1 MLPSGSSNQPGDGP
15 DTHCPPI
22 RPCSRWGLA
31 VAASPQTTGRSY
43 RPISPLPSISRPSRC
58 PLIFTGEFNGGMFLC
73 HFPSSAF
80 LQNPGSYPAPC
91 PVEPGLSSLPNESK
105 RRSPSPPDP
114 LAGTLAYQYRW
125 VKLRFG
131 SVSSSVCHAKNV
143 SLLVTPSKAN
153 VQMNGGID
161 SMMDSSLRRNYDNE
175 TDSLRI
181 GGGGGWNLQYEALT
195 PIVVTVW
202 QAQGAN
208 LLNRALGSN
217 WRTWTG
223 SGGQLI
229 WR

>member
-1 MLPSGSSNQPGDGP
+1 MPSGSSNQPGDGP

-91 PVEPGLSSLPNESK
+91 PVEPGLSSLPNKPE
-105 RRSPSPPDP
+105 RRSPSLPNP

-143 SLLVTPSKAN
+143 SLLVTPAKAN
-153 VQMNGGID
+153 VPMNGGLD
-161 SMMDSSLRRNYDNE
+161 SMMDSGLRRSDDNE
-175 TDSLRI
+175 TDALRLGE
-181 GGGGGWNLQYEALT
+181 GGGCNLRDEALT
-195 PIVVTVW
+195 PSVVTILASSG
-202 QAQGAN
+202 QTF
-208 LLNRALGSN
+208 
-217 WRTWTG
+217 RTM
-223 SGGQLI
+223 
-229 WR
+229 R